1 MSEKIVLE
9 QKSNLLWEHM
19 YLMRSIY
26 NNTYGTGGINKW
38 FWLCLCILKMFFP
51 MFWARR
57 LVKDYDRRNM
67 ILELYIFLK
76 ITVLALLLYLKIDN
90 IWATLVAMYFVMDIV
105 QYLLGLIFLS
115 HIYTKIPTLNRNFA
129 HLGLNMLEI
138 LLSFSVLY
146 LNFHAIGTWGVASSD
161 TVGLLY
167 FSTVTLATVGYG
179 DIGPINDIGRIL
191 VAFQIIVSFL
201 FVSVICSSFISGLQ
215 LKEN

>member
-1 MSEKIVLE
+1 
-9 QKSNLLWEHM
+9 
-19 YLMRSIY
+19 
-26 NNTYGTGGINKW
+26 
-38 FWLCLCILKMFFP
+38 MFFP

-146 LNFHAIGTWGVASSD
+146 LNFHAIGT
-161 TVGLLY
+161 
-167 FSTVTLATVGYG
+167 
-179 DIGPINDIGRIL
+179 
-191 VAFQIIVSFL
+191 
-201 FVSVICSSFISGLQ
+201 
-215 LKEN
+215 